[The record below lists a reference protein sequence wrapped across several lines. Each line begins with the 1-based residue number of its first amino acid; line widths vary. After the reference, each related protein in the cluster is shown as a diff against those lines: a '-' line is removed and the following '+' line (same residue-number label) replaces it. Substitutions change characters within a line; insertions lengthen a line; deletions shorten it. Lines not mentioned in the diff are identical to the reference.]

1 MKKGNKN
8 NRRLFIDGNGAV
20 WTEDGM
26 FVMDDNEP
34 GSLHDFVNRTCA
46 GEDPD
51 KALKACELA
60 RKRRQER
67 IELARKTGKRVE
79 L

>member
-1 MKKGNKN
+1 MKKSDAGK
-8 NRRLFIDGNGAV
+8 RKLFIDGDGAV

-34 GSLHDFVNRTCA
+34 GSLHDFVTRTCA

-51 KALKACELA
+51 KALKACEQA
-60 RKRRQER
+60 RMLRQEK
-67 IELARKTGKRVE
+67 IALARKTGKRVE